1 SWTVPSVSGKGTAY
15 SAFWLGIDGYSSSSV
30 EQIGTDSDLVN
41 GVPTYYAWY
50 EMYPNPFH
58 KITSITVAP
67 GDLISASVTADAS
80 NNFTLTIGNG
90 AQTPFSITLSAPTA
104 QRSSAEWIA
113 EAPLGSFGRVLPLA
127 NFGTA
132 NFSASSAAINGTAGA
147 IDDSHWQN
155 TSIDMVARTGVVKAT
170 TG

>member
-1 SWTVPSVSGKGTAY
+1 RVVLSPVPFNTVYSDNWSGYSSMTSLTAPQSGAVSAVSGSWTVPAVSGKGAAY

-80 NNFTLTIGNG
+80 NNFTLTI
-90 AQTPFSITLSAPTA
+90 
-104 QRSSAEWIA
+104 
-113 EAPLGSFGRVLPLA
+113 
-127 NFGTA
+127 
-132 NFSASSAAINGTAGA
+132 
-147 IDDSHWQN
+147 
-155 TSIDMVARTGVVKAT
+155 
-170 TG
+170 